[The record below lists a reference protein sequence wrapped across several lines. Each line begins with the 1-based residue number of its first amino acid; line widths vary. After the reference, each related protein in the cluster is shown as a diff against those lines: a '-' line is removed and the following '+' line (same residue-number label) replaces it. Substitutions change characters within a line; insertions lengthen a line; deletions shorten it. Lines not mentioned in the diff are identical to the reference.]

1 VSDRRSLPNQ
11 SDQLAASS
19 RSLRNRIRFRVD
31 PGDVPTEKAARRLCL
46 TEAQFLERLPQL
58 LLRGF
63 PPADP
68 TTGMY
73 DLDAIDVW
81 RRLRHSHLFER
92 NDLTTTPA
100 KPIHAP
106 PREIGNVGERFRE
119 AQERRRHGRAP

>member
-1 VSDRRSLPNQ
+1 VPNQ
-11 SDQLAASS
+11 SDLLAAS
-19 RSLRNRIRFRVD
+19 RSPRSGIRFRVD

-73 DLDAIDVW
+73 DLDAIDTW

-92 NDLTTTPA
+92 NDLTTTLA
-100 KPIHAP
+100 KAMHFL
-106 PREIGNVGERFRE
+106 PREIENVGERFRE